1 MAQVNEAVLHD
12 PVRLAAVR
20 TARRRWPAAP
30 PPMDAIARLAA
41 RLVNA
46 SMAAITLVD
55 DVQEHFAG
63 VHDMPVELIGT
74 GHASLTYS
82 VCKYV
87 VSLNQPVWSVDLLA
101 EKASDLRENPLVRQF
116 GMRAFAGVPL
126 RDAAGQPVGSLTVL
140 DTVARPWTVENLSTL
155 TEVAALLRDA
165 DRSAGPDAVD
175 GLDTAAV
182 LDSVQEAFLAI
193 DPDGIVVG
201 FNRAAHRLF
210 GYTAEQVRGRHLD
223 ATLLPA
229 YDGQPIDLALGRLF
243 DAAPRRPVLR
253 SLTMRHRDG
262 HRLPVRASLSVV
274 RSAAGALACVFLTD
288 LSEQDAAEQLA
299 DRHSSFLTALLDS
312 LTVGVIAC
320 DETGR
325 VVVVNRALQR
335 VLGWHEDAPLPDD
348 YPAALGDML
357 RYPDMRPMPWRQAP
371 LMRAFHGEQV
381 VDADVI
387 TILPGHRVRRFSA
400 TAQPIVGAAGGRL
413 GAVSVAHEV
422 TAVRRA
428 ERFRVCHQEVDQ
440 ALRAA
445 GSPVDA
451 APEALRA
458 VATALG
464 WPCAELFLIDDITTE
479 LRAVGHYDATDAPDD
494 GLFDHRPVRGQAVT
508 GRVWD
513 TGRAFWVPDIA
524 ALSEPTP
531 YERERIRVCLG
542 RGIRTVLAVP
552 VKEGD
557 TLLGVLTCYA
567 GSPEFEED
575 LLTVLLDGVAAQI
588 GLHVALR
595 RSEQFARQ
603 LTRAQDDFIDLVS
616 HELRTPL
623 TSIAANVSLLADES
637 AAFAADHQHM
647 IEVVARNTAGM
658 QQIVDTLLDL
668 AGLDSG
674 QVPLRVER
682 VDLARIVTDAV
693 TAAGPRA
700 IDTDLPGQVPVDGDP
715 ARLRQVVDDLLAN
728 AITYSPPESKI
739 QIRLHVHDQ
748 LAELSIADHG
758 IGIPDAE
765 HERAL
770 DRFYRGS
777 NVRHHGISGSGLGLS
792 LAHAIVRCHHGT
804 ITLDDNEP
812 TGTIVRVRLP
822 QHPPRT

>member
-1 MAQVNEAVLHD
+1 MLRD
-12 PVRLAAVR
+12 PVRLAAVG

-41 RLVNA
+41 RLLDGT
-46 SMAAITLVD
+46 MAAITLVD

-63 VHDMPVELIGT
+63 IHDLPKELVGE
-74 GHASLTYS
+74 GRASLTYS

-87 VSLNQPVWSVDLLA
+87 VSLNQPVWSSDLLA
-101 EKASDLRENPLVRQF
+101 EAAVDLREHPLVREF
-116 GMRAFAGVPL
+116 GVRSFAGVPL
-126 RDAAGQPVGSLTVL
+126 RDTAGQQPVGSLTVL
-140 DTVARPWTVENLSTL
+140 DTVARPWPVEQLTTL
-155 TEVAALLRDA
+155 TEVAALLRAA
-165 DRSAGPDAVD
+165 DQTAGPDAVD
-175 GLDTAAV
+175 GLDTAAL

-201 FNRAAHRLF
+201 FNQAAHRLF
-210 GYTAEQVRGRHLD
+210 GYTAEQVCGRHLD
-223 ATLLPA
+223 ASLMPG

-243 DAAPRRPVLR
+243 EAAPRRPVLR

-312 LTVGVIAC
+312 LSVGVIAC

-325 VVVVNRALQR
+325 VVLVNRALQQ
-335 VLGWHEDAPLPDD
+335 VLGWRDEAPLPAD
-348 YPAALGDML
+348 YPAALGDSL
-357 RYPDMRPMPWRQAP
+357 RYADLRPMPWRQTP
-371 LMRAFHGEQV
+371 LMRAFRGEQV

-387 TILPGHRVRRFSA
+387 TILPGHRTRRFSA
-400 TAQPIVGAAGGRL
+400 TAQPIVGASGARL

-422 TAVRRA
+422 TALRRA
-428 ERFRVCHQEVDQ
+428 ERFRLCHQEVDQ
-440 ALRAA
+440 ALRAT
-445 GSPVDA
+445 GSPAEA
-451 APEALRA
+451 APEILRA
-458 VATALG
+458 VTSALG
-464 WPCAELFLIDDITTE
+464 WPCAELFLIDDTTAD
-479 LRAVGHYDATDAPDD
+479 LRPVGHYDATGTTGD
-494 GLFDHRPVRGQAVT
+494 GFFGHTPLCGQGIT

-513 TGRAFWVPDIA
+513 SGQPSWIPDIA
-524 ALSEPTP
+524 GLEQQTP
-531 YERERIRVCLG
+531 HERERIRICLE

-567 GSPEFEED
+567 GSPEFHED

-588 GLHVALR
+588 GVHVALR

-603 LTRAQDDFIDLVS
+603 LTRAQDDFIDLVG

-623 TSIAANVSLLADES
+623 TSIAANATLLAEES
-637 AAFAADHQHM
+637 AAFDTDHQHM
-647 IEVVARNTAGM
+647 IEVVGRNTAVV
-658 QQIVDTLLDL
+658 QRIVDTLLDL
-668 AGLDSG
+668 AGLESG

-693 TAAGPRA
+693 TAAGPRP
-700 IDTDLPGQVPVDGDP
+700 IDTDLPGHVPVDGDP

-728 AITYSPPESKI
+728 AITYSPPDGRI

-792 LAHAIVRCHHGT
+792 LAHAIVRRHHGT
-804 ITLDDNEP
+804 VTLDDNHP

-822 QHPPRT
+822 QHAAGS